1 MMIDYVI
8 ETLQKKKKK
17 IEGNKWLKC
26 RSGQLQAVISIQYKS
41 HSR

>member
-8 ETLQKKKKK
+8 ETLQKKKK

-26 RSGQLQAVISIQYKS
+26 RSGQLQAVISLQYKS